1 MFEIDKKNGKF
12 GPRRS
17 NISSQF
23 SELKQ
28 KHLPQ
33 SLYFII
39 YLSDCHGFYLSSMP
53 YMRTTAQVNKRPTP

>member
-1 MFEIDKKNGKF
+1 MFEVNKKIGKF

-28 KHLPQ
+28 KHLTQ
-33 SLYFII
+33 CLYFTI
-39 YLSDCHGFYLSSMP
+39 YLSDCHGFYLSSMS
-53 YMRTTAQVNKRPTP
+53 YMRTAAQVNKRPTP